1 MKCQY
6 VLNLPFNA
14 KIYFG
19 TWFEDSNSEN
29 ICSNGFKKK
38 KILIFNMLHFFGIKK
53 VLMKSKDVLVN

>member
-6 VLNLPFNA
+6 VLNLPFNT

-19 TWFEDSNSEN
+19 TWFADSNSEN

-38 KILIFNMLHFFGIKK
+38 KDFDIQYVTFLWNKK
-53 VLMKSKDVLVN
+53 SLNEKQGCIS